1 MIKAEHKKWAEL
13 IFNPYISHLLHKDFN
28 GLYVTGPLPDLE
40 KYPGLIIT
48 PNHFSWWDGFITY
61 YLIKKIS
68 RRRKIYT
75 MMLED
80 QLKRYWFFKKVG
92 AYSIN
97 QSNSVSIARTLNYTG
112 DVLNDDKNIVVLYPQ
127 GEIQPLNSEDVIIK
141 PGLKLILGKNSGGR
155 YVLPL
160 ALKIEYGNNRKP
172 DIAAGF
178 GRLFTADE
186 IISNYD
192 AFIDEFKLN
201 INLLKANS
209 DFDKCRN
216 LF

>member
-13 IFNPYISHLLHKDFN
+13 IFDPYTNHLLRKNFN
-28 GLYVTGPLPDLE
+28 GFYVTGNMPDPE

-61 YLIKKIS
+61 YLIKKFS
-68 RRRKIYT
+68 TKKIYT

-97 QSNSVSIARTLNYTG
+97 QTNPVSIARTLEYTRN
-112 DVLNDDKNIVVLYPQ
+112 VLNDSNNIVVLYPQ
-127 GEIQPLNSEDVIIK
+127 GEIQPLTSEDVIIK
-141 PGLKLILGKNSGGR
+141 AGLKLVLGEKSGGKH
-155 YVLPL
+155 VLPL

-172 DIAAGF
+172 DIAASF
-178 GRLFTADE
+178 GRIFTKDE
-186 IISNYD
+186 IYNDYY
-192 AFIDEFKLN
+192 AFINEFKTN
-201 INLLKANS
+201 INTLKAIS
-209 DFDKCRN
+209 DLDKCRN

>member
-1 MIKAEHKKWAEL
+1 MIKAEHKKWAEF
-13 IFNPYISHLLHKDFN
+13 IFDPYINHLLHKNFN
-28 GLYVTGPLPDLE
+28 GFYVTGNLPDLE

-61 YLIKKIS
+61 YLLKKFT
-68 RRRKIYT
+68 RRRIYT

-97 QSNSVSIARTLNYTG
+97 QSNPVSIGRTLDYTRK
-112 DVLNDDKNIVVLYPQ
+112 VLNDKKNIVVLYPQ
-127 GEIQPLNSEDVIIK
+127 GEIQPLTSEKVIIK
-141 PGLKLILGKNSGGR
+141 PGLKLILGKKSNGK

-160 ALKIEYGNNRKP
+160 ALKIEYGNNKKP

-178 GRLFTADE
+178 GRIFTAEE
-186 IISNYD
+186 INTDYD
-192 AFIDEFKLN
+192 TYTQEFQLN
-201 INLLKANS
+201 VQHLRNLS